1 MLKINFN
8 NLYLMSKD
16 IPTCPYCGSRTEIV
30 LDFSHTKDA
39 TQVHQC
45 LSHDC
50 KLEFVLVSDSNS
62 EFSKN

>member
-1 MLKINFN
+1 
-8 NLYLMSKD
+8 MSKD